1 MKTPKAGKANMT
13 EKKENQKTRVVK
25 RYTNRKLYDT
35 QESRYVT
42 LDEIAAM
49 IKSGEE
55 VQIIDN
61 RSGKDLTDVTMAQI
75 LYEEQKKQHSQMPL
89 GLLKE
94 IIRSRGGIVTDFIQ
108 RRVAQPVQSLKDE
121 AEKKVDELVRRSE
134 STMEE
139 TAKSVKDFFQNTQ
152 KAVDDIQK
160 KLDDRIQSVVEVV
173 GSPAK
178 TRDQLKTLRGRI
190 EELETRLKEL
200 QASAEAKDLENAG
213 KSDSVSDTD
222 SPR

>member
-1 MKTPKAGKANMT
+1 MKIPKAGKANMT
-13 EKKENQKTRVVK
+13 EKKETQKTRIVK

-42 LDEIAAM
+42 LEEIAVM
-49 IKSGEE
+49 VKKGEE
-55 VQIIDN
+55 VQIVDN

-94 IIRSRGGIVTDFIQ
+94 IIRSRGGIVSEFIQ
-108 RRVAQPVQSLKDE
+108 RRVSQPVQSLKDE
-121 AEKKVDELVRRSE
+121 AEKRVDELVRRSE
-134 STMEE
+134 TTMEE
-139 TAKSVKDFFQNTQ
+139 TARQVKDFFQNTQ

-160 KLDDRIQSVVEVV
+160 KLDDRIHSVVEVV
-173 GSPAK
+173 GSPVK
-178 TRDQLKTLRGRI
+178 TRDQLKTLRNRI

-200 QASAEAKDLENAG
+200 QASAEANELENVG
-213 KSDSVSDTD
+213 KSGSVNDSDT
-222 SPR
+222 SR